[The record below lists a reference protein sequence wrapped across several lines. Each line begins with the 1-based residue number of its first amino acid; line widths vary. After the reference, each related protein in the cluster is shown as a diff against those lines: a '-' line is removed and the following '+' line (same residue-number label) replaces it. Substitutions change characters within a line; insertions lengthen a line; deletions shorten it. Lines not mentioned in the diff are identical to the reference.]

1 MLTLEFQT
9 CYFLKNLVVFA
20 SGSGSNFQS
29 IIDAIK
35 DGSLNA
41 TITGFITNKAEAY
54 SLERAKKND
63 IPNVVIN
70 PNNFDSEPEYVSTLI
85 SQLQDWNADLL
96 ILAGYL
102 KKIPSEVINKY
113 DQRILNIHPSLL
125 PKFGGKGFYGIK
137 VHEAVIASEDTE
149 SGCTVHIVTEE
160 YDKGPILGQSKVSV
174 SSSDTVEDLSKKVLI
189 EEHKLFPDTIQT
201 YLQTLNN

>member
-1 MLTLEFQT
+1 M
-9 CYFLKNLVVFA
+9 KNLVVFA

-41 TITGFITNKAEAY
+41 IITGFITNKAEAY
-54 SLERAKKND
+54 SLERAKKYD

-70 PNNFDSEPEYVSTLI
+70 PNNFDSEREYVSTLV

-137 VHEAVIASEDTE
+137 VHEAVIASGDTE

-174 SSSDTVEDLSKKVLI
+174 SPSDTVEDLSKKVLI

-201 YLQTLNN
+201 YIQTLKNK